1 MNGFNNWC
9 IYDFYNLGQA
19 FKKDLISSGNF
30 YGNFRYIK
38 DIVNTKISMFSYKNL
53 DKAIPDITDT
63 ILETSILF
71 SGNLCFYKDNNLGWV
86 LCRYS
91 TSSERSIYN
100 MPIYVNL
107 STLNGQ
113 PFATSVPFKDLILVK
128 DNRLDIVPFIVI
140 NEYIDKMVWLEG
152 AMTKVVTNATL
163 PLAIIGSKKQ
173 ATALKQVALKLGNN
187 TPFIIGDDTIVDQV
201 KGFNIDVPVQP
212 QDIYDLRMKYKNEC
226 LSSLGI
232 YNIDEKKERLVTQ
245 EVLNKNDFADFVYQS
260 CKMERERFCKELSEK
275 TGVNIEVVETY
286 DINYKEDLDLKENE
300 AYKISKA
307 ESQGTREGNPAQ
319 AVPTKG
325 GGFNERK

>member
-9 IYDFYNLGQA
+9 IYDFYNIGQA
-19 FKKDLISSGNF
+19 LKKEMIASGNF

-53 DKAIPDITDT
+53 DKVIPDITDT
-63 ILETSILF
+63 ILETAILF
-71 SGNLCFYKDNNLGWV
+71 SANLCFYNDNNLGWV
-86 LCRYS
+86 LCRY
-91 TSSERSIYN
+91 TTTSERSIYN
-100 MPIYVNL
+100 MPIYVDL
-107 STLNGQ
+107 LTLNGQ
-113 PFATSVPFKDLILVK
+113 CFATSVPFKDLILVR

-140 NEYIDKMVWLEG
+140 EEYIDKMTWLES
-152 AMTKVVTNATL
+152 AMTKVVTNSTL

-173 ATALKQVALKLGNN
+173 ATALKQVAIKLGNN
-187 TPFIIGDDTIVDQV
+187 SPYIIGDDTIVDQI

-232 YNIDEKKERLVTQ
+232 YNTDEKKERLVTQ
-245 EVLNKNDFADFVYQS
+245 ELINKNDFADFVYQS
-260 CKMERERFCKELSEK
+260 CKMERERFCKELSSK
-275 TGVNIEVVETY
+275 TGANIDVIETY

-307 ESQGTREGNPAQ
+307 EAEGTREGNPNQ
-319 AVPTKG
+319 SKPIKG
-325 GGFNERK
+325 GEFNERE